1 MWSRRNHRGAWSR
14 RLRPWIGSAVAVPA
28 LLSACGESAPI
39 NPAFPLSVRQAD
51 LLVEDMQT
59 ARVNTVRPVI
69 VLAGY
74 QDPGFGAAAMAR
86 RLRRAFI
93 DPDRII
99 SIPFFA
105 DESFDAARDRAL
117 REINAV
123 FPSTDPETTVE
134 VDVVGISMGGLVAR
148 HAARARED
156 GGRRLR
162 IARLFTIA
170 TPHRGARLAT
180 LPTFDRKQID
190 MRVDS
195 AFINDLND
203 DPTASDFE
211 IVPYGRLGD
220 AIVGIERVA
229 PPGAVPWWVPNQPMA
244 FAHLTAASDSRI
256 VADILRRLRHERP
269 LTIGEP
275 SPPPA
280 NERGSPAE

>member
-1 MWSRRNHRGAWSR
+1 MRSRIGHRGTSSRRFQ
-14 RLRPWIGSAVAVPA
+14 PWIGAAVAVPA

-51 LLVEDMQT
+51 VLVEDMQS

-105 DESFDAARDRAL
+105 DESFDAARDRAI

-123 FPSTDPETTVE
+123 FPSADPKTTLE
-134 VDVVGISMGGLVAR
+134 VDVVAISMGGLVAR

-170 TPHRGARLAT
+170 TPHQGARLAT

-190 MRVDS
+190 MRIDS
-195 AFINDLND
+195 EFIIALNA
-203 DPTASDFE
+203 DPMSSDFE
-211 IVPYGRLGD
+211 IIPYGRLGD

-229 PPGAVPWWVPNQPMA
+229 PPGEAPWWVPNQPMA

-256 VADILRRLRHERP
+256 VADILRRLRYERP

-280 NERGSPAE
+280 NKSGFRAE